1 MSNNNMINSIHD
13 DDTIAQFINEEIMR
27 QNENYMRSITQ
38 FETLQRISQRRRHE
52 IMARRSIIVPNLKK
66 QILTPYESEEEFEC
80 PLTLKLHK
88 NGYILPCKHIFSDE
102 ILKWNKKTCPC
113 CRAKY

>member
-1 MSNNNMINSIHD
+1 MSNNNNNNIFHYRRIDH
-13 DDTIAQFINEEIMR
+13 
-27 QNENYMRSITQ
+27 

-52 IMARRSIIVPNLKK
+52 IMARRSIIVPNVNYHEPILKQ
-66 QILTPYESEEEFEC
+66 QILTPYESKEDFEC

-88 NGYILPCKHIFSDE
+88 NGYILPCNHIFSDE
-102 ILKWNKKTCPC
+102 ILKWTMKTCPC